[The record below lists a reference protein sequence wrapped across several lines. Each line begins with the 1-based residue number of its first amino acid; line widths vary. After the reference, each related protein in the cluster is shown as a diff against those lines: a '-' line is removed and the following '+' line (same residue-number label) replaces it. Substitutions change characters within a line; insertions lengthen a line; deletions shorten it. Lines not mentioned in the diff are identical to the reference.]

1 MMKKKLLGERLLE
14 SGLIRERQLAQALQA
29 QQSTGEQL
37 GRLLVRLGYLK
48 DDDLLR
54 LLCEDAG
61 IEFSTLEGVEP
72 ENAALDAVPEAL
84 ARAHTILPLAV
95 SDGRITVAL
104 PDPFD
109 LSTIGAAERSS
120 GLRLTVVGAPRGRI
134 QDAVDRAYRNG
145 PRPARA
151 HSPAAQAPAAPP
163 ARPAGSALATNTLV
177 EAVADQAEVA
187 RETSE
192 SGSTAAK
199 LADEVFERGVAL
211 GATDI
216 HIEPTT
222 DAVAVRYRLDG
233 ILRKGPS
240 FPKAMQGPLITRIKV
255 LAGLNIA
262 ESRLPQDGRLRITVA
277 NRQIDLRVST
287 FPTIYGED
295 LVLRILD
302 RARVPLRLSSLGFTD
317 SDLALLREV
326 LSRPLGLVL
335 LTGPTGSGK
344 TTTLYSALAE
354 LNTGER
360 CILTI
365 EDPVEYEVEGI
376 RQSQINPRS
385 GLTFAS
391 GLRSMLRHDP
401 DVILVGEIRDL
412 DTAQIALSA
421 AMTGHMVLSTI
432 HTNSAAAA
440 IPRLLDMGTEPFA
453 LASSLQLTVAQRLVR
468 ALCAECRQPTDV
480 PPAVRRRFKLED
492 VQLYRAGGCSRCGQ
506 TGYRGRGAIF
516 EFLPIGEGVAAAIY
530 DRRGAEEI
538 QRLAGRPTLFEAGL
552 EKVRNG
558 STTLEELLRVVSL

>member
-1 MMKKKLLGERLLE
+1 MKKKLLGERLLE
-14 SGLIRERQLAQALQA
+14 SGLIQERQLAQALQA

-61 IEFSTLEGVEP
+61 IDFSTLESVEP
-72 ENAALDAVPEAL
+72 ELAALHAVPEAL
-84 ARAHTILPLAV
+84 ARSLTILPL
-95 SDGRITVAL
+95 SLTDGRVRVAL
-104 PDPFD
+104 ADPFE
-109 LSTIGAAERSS
+109 LSTITAAERSS
-120 GLRLTVVGAPRGRI
+120 GLRVSVVGAPRAKI
-134 QDAVDRAYRNG
+134 QGAIERAYRNAPRQPRGSG
-145 PRPARA
+145 P
-151 HSPAAQAPAAPP
+151 APEAN
-163 ARPAGSALATNTLV
+163 AGIRSGLGSSALVTNT
-177 EAVADQAEVA
+177 
-187 RETSE
+187 RSE
-192 SGSTAAK
+192 SVSESPDAGRDSTESGGTAAGI
-199 LADEVFERGVAL
+199 ADEVFERGVAL

-222 DAVAVRYRLDG
+222 AGVEVRYRLDG

-240 FPKAMQGPLITRIKV
+240 FPKNVQGPLITRIKV

-262 ESRLPQDGRLRITVA
+262 ESRLPQDGRLRITA
-277 NRQIDLRVST
+277 SGREIDLRVST
-287 FPTIYGED
+287 FPTLQGED

-302 RARVPLRLSSLGFTD
+302 RARVPLRLSGLGFAD
-317 SDLALLREV
+317 GDLAMLREV
-326 LSRPLGLVL
+326 LARPLGLVL

-344 TTTLYSALAE
+344 TTTLYSALSE

-385 GLTFAS
+385 GLTFSS

-440 IPRLLDMGTEPFA
+440 LPRLLDMGTEPFA
-453 LASSLQLTVAQRLVR
+453 LASSLQLSVAQRLVR
-468 ALCAECRQPTDV
+468 ALCLECRQPTDV
-480 PPAVRRRFKLED
+480 PVAVRRRFSLGD
-492 VQLYRAGGCSRCGQ
+492 VQLYRPGGCARCGR

-516 EFLPIGEGVAAAIY
+516 EFLPVNEAVTKGIFE
-530 DRRGAEEI
+530 RKSAEDI
-538 QRLAGRPTLFEAGL
+538 QRLGGRPTLFDAGL

>member
-1 MMKKKLLGERLLE
+1 VTN
-14 SGLIRERQLAQALQA
+14 S
-29 QQSTGEQL
+29 
-37 GRLLVRLGYLK
+37 
-48 DDDLLR
+48 
-54 LLCEDAG
+54 
-61 IEFSTLEGVEP
+61 FVEP
-72 ENAALDAVPEAL
+72 VP
-84 ARAHTILPLAV
+84 
-95 SDGRITVAL
+95 
-104 PDPFD
+104 
-109 LSTIGAAERSS
+109 
-120 GLRLTVVGAPRGRI
+120 
-134 QDAVDRAYRNG
+134 
-145 PRPARA
+145 
-151 HSPAAQAPAAPP
+151 
-163 ARPAGSALATNTLV
+163 
-177 EAVADQAEVA
+177 DQAEAA
-187 RETSE
+187 RENTE
-192 SGSTAAK
+192 SGSTAAQM
-199 LADEVFERGVAL
+199 ADEVFERGVAL

-222 DAVAVRYRLDG
+222 DAVEVRYRLDG
-233 ILRKGPS
+233 ILRRGPS
-240 FPKAMQGPLITRIKV
+240 FPKSMQGPLVTRIKV

-262 ESRLPQDGRLRITVA
+262 ESRLPQDGRLRITA
-277 NRQIDLRVST
+277 SKREIDLRVST

-302 RARVPLRLSSLGFTD
+302 RARVPLRLSGLGFTE
-317 SDLALLREV
+317 SDLGLLREV
-326 LSRPLGLVL
+326 LARPLGLVL

-376 RQSQINPRS
+376 RQSQINPRA

-468 ALCAECRQPTDV
+468 ALCPECRQPTDV
-480 PPAVRRRFKLED
+480 PPAVRRRFSLED
-492 VQLYRAGGCSRCGQ
+492 VQLYRAVGCARCGQ

-516 EFLPIGEGVAAAIY
+516 EFLPVSEAVAAAIY

-538 QRLAGRPTLFEAGL
+538 QRLGGRPTLLDAGL